1 MAGSRSIHG
10 CAGALGSLADASAAT
25 LGADLQ
31 QGVPGIGIARWCTG
45 SISSRDRRLARSSV
59 YIRIYIFR
67 GTGRICSGDVPHFL
81 GRCYGLALTHA
92 PGDIFHVLH
101 EAVETRTA
109 ERNLAAGAIE
119 NSRRQRA
126 FERQH
131 RKHAFLDG
139 AFGYEIDDPHRP
151 FLTHAMNAC
160 DALFED
166 RRFHGKSMFTRV
178 EACCRLSPVLPA
190 SVDRNTRQAGSSR
203 NSSTNAGRFSDGTP
217 PWKLT

>member
-1 MAGSRSIHG
+1 M
-10 CAGALGSLADASAAT
+10 ADASAAT

-139 AFGYEIDDPHRP
+139 AFGYE
-151 FLTHAMNAC
+151 LM
-160 DALFED
+160 
-166 RRFHGKSMFTRV
+166 TR
-178 EACCRLSPVLPA
+178 
-190 SVDRNTRQAGSSR
+190 T
-203 NSSTNAGRFSDGTP
+203 GRF
-217 PWKLT
+217 